1 MRLKQDARPLYLQA
15 EEALSRLIQEGRLR
29 QGEHLPPEPKL
40 ARQMGISRA
49 TLREALRAFED
60 KGLITR
66 RRGLGTFVNAPAH
79 QIDSGL
85 EQLES
90 VDTIAHRMGLMCT
103 TENLEIREQPADRD
117 TAIHLD
123 VPQGDTVITVGY
135 TKVTDGTVVAYMYD
149 ALPGWVTNAASLRAN
164 FTSSVLDFLLEQRV
178 PLAFAWTSIVATR
191 ADPAV
196 AGRLRVKPS
205 TVLLLLEEVTH
216 TQDNRIAAYSK
227 NYFLPNFFKFHLLRR
242 IIPSR

>member
-1 MRLKQDARPLYLQA
+1 M
-15 EEALSRLIQEGRLR
+15 
-29 QGEHLPPEPKL
+29 
-40 ARQMGISRA
+40 
-49 TLREALRAFED
+49 
-60 KGLITR
+60 
-66 RRGLGTFVNAPAH
+66 
-79 QIDSGL
+79 
-85 EQLES
+85 
-90 VDTIAHRMGLMCT
+90 
-103 TENLEIREQPADRD
+103 
-117 TAIHLD
+117 
-123 VPQGDTVITVGY
+123 
-135 TKVTDGTVVAYMYD
+135 
-149 ALPGWVTNAASLRAN
+149 AN